1 MALSNKFQSLNN
13 NSLHSSKIPNSRVK
27 INSNK
32 ISITYSLLSSALLIK
47 QLKCLQ
53 VIKCLWEI
61 FSIYSMV
68 KLCQAVILLRCL
80 CLTLTMA
87 LSKIFSTEWFK
98 SLWILMIQLKVFQH
112 RETLSM
118 RWLCTELMNS
128 KLKLIAKYARRLLK
142 KMIGI
147 ISCLANISSMQTAYY
162 HGLKSIILVPTVGK
176 NCLLM
181 TLNMR
186 TERDSRKMTLSV
198 ILSEVITMEGEAKI
212 LMAMVVAVIL
222 VAHLVV
228 LIMLDCIN

>member
-1 MALSNKFQSLNN
+1 
-13 NSLHSSKIPNSRVK
+13 
-27 INSNK
+27 
-32 ISITYSLLSSALLIK
+32 
-47 QLKCLQ
+47 
-53 VIKCLWEI
+53 
-61 FSIYSMV
+61 
-68 KLCQAVILLRCL
+68 
-80 CLTLTMA
+80 
-87 LSKIFSTEWFK
+87 
-98 SLWILMIQLKVFQH
+98 
-112 RETLSM
+112 
-118 RWLCTELMNS
+118 MNS

-198 ILSEVITMEGEAKI
+198 ILSEVITMEGEVKI